1 MIPVVILLCLIIITL
16 LILFLMGRM
25 YRNKKEIHKFKP
37 SQYNIPFKEVRF
49 PAKNNCSLY
58 GWWIPSGGNLAES
71 NQTILLVPG
80 WNRNLGR
87 MMPYI
92 RQLSG
97 KGFNLFAFD
106 ARNHG
111 SSDTDGLSSMPKFAE
126 DIKSAMDYLF
136 ANLIKN
142 ESRIGIIGLSMGGS
156 AAIYAASSDKRINR
170 IVTVG
175 AFAHP
180 AEVMK
185 LEMKRRRIPEFPFI
199 RLFLRYAEY
208 KIGYRFDEIAPV
220 NNIHKLDAKV
230 LLIHGELDQT
240 TPFEHAEKLK
250 DAGKEGIIELH
261 AVADKGH
268 SDCHE
273 SYGFW
278 EKIVQFFGNDESK

>member
-1 MIPVVILLCLIIITL
+1 MVLVIII
-16 LILFLMGRM
+16 LISAVFTMVLLFLMGRM
-25 YRNKKEIHKFKP
+25 YRNKIEKHKFKP
-37 SQYNIPFKEVRF
+37 SEFNIPFKEVWF
-49 PAKNNCSLY
+49 PAKNNCQLY
-58 GWWIPSGGNLAES
+58 GWWIPSSS
-71 NQTILLVPG
+71 NPLERQPTIVLVHG

-92 RQLSG
+92 RQFYG

-111 SSDTDGLSSMPKFAE
+111 SSDSDGLSSMPKFAE
-126 DIKSAMDYLF
+126 DIKSALDYLF
-136 ANLIKN
+136 ANLIKK
-142 ESRIGIIGLSMGGS
+142 ETRVGIIGLSMGGS
-156 AAIYAASSDKRINR
+156 AAIYAASTDKRINR
-170 IVTVG
+170 IATVG

-185 LEMKRRRIPEFPFI
+185 LEMMRRHIPEFPFI
-199 RLFLRYAEY
+199 RMFLRYAEY

-230 LLIHGELDQT
+230 LLVHGKLDQT
-240 TPFEHAEKLK
+240 TPFEHAEKLR
-250 DAGKEGIIELH
+250 DAGKQGIIELY

-273 SYGFW
+273 SDGFW
-278 EKIVQFFGNDESK
+278 DKIVRFFDDDESK